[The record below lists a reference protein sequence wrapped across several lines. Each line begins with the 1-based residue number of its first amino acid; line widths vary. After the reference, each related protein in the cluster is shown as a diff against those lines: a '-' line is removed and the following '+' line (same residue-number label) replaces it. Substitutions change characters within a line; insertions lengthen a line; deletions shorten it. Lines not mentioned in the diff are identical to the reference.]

1 MRLSFA
7 IAPALLLAACGQ
19 SNEQQLQEA
28 ANQSDSAAAAV
39 LNNAAEAGADPQ
51 QALEQAGRTAAANPG
66 TANTTAAN
74 DGQVVQAKPNR
85 VGDPNRPAGGEPP
98 EKVAVNSQ

>member
-28 ANQSDSAAAAV
+28 ANQSDPAAAAV
-39 LNNAAEAGADPQ
+39 LNNAAEAGVDPQ
-51 QALEQAGRTAAANPG
+51 QALEQAGQAAASTGN
-66 TANTTAAN
+66 TNANN
-74 DGQVVQAKPNR
+74 DGRVVQAKPNR
-85 VGDPNRPAGGEPP
+85 VGDPNRPSGGEPP